1 MRISDWS
8 SDVCSSDLYLNYWL
22 TGRCV
27 SEYGDASGTGYL
39 DVRTRQWAFD
49 ILRYVDP
56 SGRLEAALPELIE
69 PHQPVGRLRPEL
81 AVRLGLNSQA
91 IVASGGGD
99 NMMGAIGTDNIHPG
113 AITMSLGTSGTL
125 YAFSGEPRISPQ
137 PSDRKSTR

>member
-56 SGRLEAALPELIE
+56 RGRLEAALPEIIE
-69 PHQPVGRLRPEL
+69 PHQQVGRLRPEL
-81 AVRLGLNSQA
+81 AVCLGLHYQDL
-91 IVASGGGD
+91 VARGGGD
-99 NMMGAIGTDNIHPG
+99 NMMGAIGADNFRPG
-113 AITMSLGTSGTL
+113 RITMCLRPSGTPQKNVR
-125 YAFSGEPRISPQ
+125 GEN
-137 PSDRKSTR
+137 